1 MKLPLT
7 IGAKVAS
14 AIYDA
19 DGVPVC
25 VIDSM
30 QETSRGEEVEM
41 ARRIVACVNA
51 CEGLPES
58 ALKPGII
65 MAQAIQAQELIAQ
78 RDELLAA
85 LELAVEQMESDAVGI
100 EYECGCGRS
109 LEELDR
115 LGQLPEAI
123 LEARAAI
130 ARAKGEQQPFT
141 EMGGVCRCDVC
152 GFTWLE
158 GEHTGAHTCKGGAA

>member
-1 MKLPLT
+1 MAAYHY
-7 IGAKVAS
+7 GFAVR
-14 AIYDA
+14 DA
-19 DGVPVC
+19 NRD
-25 VIDSM
+25 
-30 QETSRGEEVEM
+30 
-41 ARRIVACVNA
+41 RIVACVNA
-51 CEGLPES
+51 CEGVPTDVLENTVQRGG
-58 ALKPGII
+58 ALLY
-65 MAQAIQAQELIAQ
+65 QQERRKAAEAQ

-130 ARAKGEQQPFT
+130 ARAKG
-141 EMGGVCRCDVC
+141 
-152 GFTWLE
+152 
-158 GEHTGAHTCKGGAA
+158 GAA